1 MEMNPYDGLLNYSY
15 EFFTGKSQHML
26 DCWLEYEEAD
36 PESGLKESFTLCYA
50 ELNGVDISELLSE
63 EVKTEIIEQT
73 QLAYES
79 LAGEDYYD

>member
-50 ELNGVDISELLSE
+50 ELNGVDISELLSGDVRKE
-63 EVKTEIIEQT
+63 IEQQA
-73 QLAYES
+73 QLDFES
-79 LAGEDYYD
+79 FSDEGDY